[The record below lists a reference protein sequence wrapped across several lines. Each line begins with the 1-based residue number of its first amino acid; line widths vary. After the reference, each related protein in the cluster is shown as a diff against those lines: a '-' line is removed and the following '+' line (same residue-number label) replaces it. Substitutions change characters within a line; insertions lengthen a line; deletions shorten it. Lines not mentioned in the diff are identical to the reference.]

1 MRNKNCLDLYLAS
14 GARDLT
20 TWPLSFPV
28 GPQFLRSREATVPS
42 VNRCISRNRRF
53 AFQTRERMRLTNR
66 NSESRRLKHRMFAV
80 AAVTTT
86 LTRRRDDYAFRLESR
101 EKSLSLSSYLTYE
114 CSAESKREIM
124 WRRCVWDVKKF
135 FKVRFRRCSYS
146 RNVRH

>member
-53 AFQTRERMRLTNR
+53 AFQTWQRMRLTNR

-101 EKSLSLSSYLTYE
+101 EKSLSLSSYLTYKR
-114 CSAESKREIM
+114 SAESKS
-124 WRRCVWDVKKF
+124 KNGK
-135 FKVRFRRCSYS
+135 
-146 RNVRH
+146 